1 MNRKQIATAALLAF
15 AGVAAM
21 AQEATPD
28 NWTRVGATQSRD
40 QVRAEVTQAIAAGTL
55 VRGGEATVFADRAV
69 SVKSRDEVRAEA
81 RQPAPRGIDVF
92 NVGA

>member
-1 MNRKQIATAALLAF
+1 MNRKQIATAAFLAF

-28 NWTRVGATQSRD
+28 HFAQAASTLSRE
-40 QVRAEVTQAIAAGTL
+40 QVRADVAQAAANGTL
-55 VRGGEATVFADRAV
+55 ARGGEATVFAERAT
-69 SVKSRDEVRAEA
+69 SEKSREEVRAQA
-81 RQPAPRGIDVF
+81 RTTVGRAVDVF